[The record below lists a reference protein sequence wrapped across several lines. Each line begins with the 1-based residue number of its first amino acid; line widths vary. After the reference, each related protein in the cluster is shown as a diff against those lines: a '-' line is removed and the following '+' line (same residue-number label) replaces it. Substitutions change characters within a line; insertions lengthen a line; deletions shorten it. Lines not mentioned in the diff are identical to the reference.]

1 MIGCNGVVVELVAGE
16 MMVIGRRSSHCGIVG
31 TADGLVTL
39 EIMAIMAKV

>member
-31 TADGLVTL
+31 TADGLVIL
-39 EIMAIMAKV
+39 EIMAILAKV